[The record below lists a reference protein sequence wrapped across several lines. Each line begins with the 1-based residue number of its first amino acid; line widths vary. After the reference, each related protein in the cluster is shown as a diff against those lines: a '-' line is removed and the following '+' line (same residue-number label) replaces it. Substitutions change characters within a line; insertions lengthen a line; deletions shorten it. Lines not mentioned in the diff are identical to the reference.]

1 MNTQDI
7 AKNNIDNQAN
17 FLKNFLTEKKEE
29 TQKSSIPGFN
39 EAQMGVIKKGIEQ
52 AFEKSL
58 MSDADYDKACLELS
72 KFKKQEV
79 EVAGKKQFRYVKIE
93 IK

>member
-1 MNTQDI
+1 MNTTEI

-17 FLKNFLTEKKEE
+17 FLKNFAKGSEE
-29 TQKSSIPGFN
+29 EFGKTSIPGFN
-39 EAQMGVIKKGIEQ
+39 EAQMGVIKKGIED

-58 MSDADYDKACLELS
+58 LSDADYDKARMELA

-79 EVAGKKQFRYVKIE
+79 EVGGEKQFRYVKTE
-93 IK
+93 NK